1 MKVMGYRLWVIG
13 VALLLSVAV
22 YAADSTAVTKPSVYQ
37 GVTLKLDIATPAIVA
52 GFSKGKIQHYEM
64 ALNVR
69 LANRFYPTVE
79 LGYAGGRTHKGD
91 SLQYNAH
98 GGFARIGCD
107 INPLKKS
114 AAASP
119 HAMLVGVRVATAVQE
134 KGYTD
139 AWGEVVAGCQV
150 EICKVKQTAFYMG
163 WQGRLKFLFTPDKK
177 NLLAEQMK
185 PIYIPGYGHRKHL
198 AWGLSYH
205 LGWRF

>member
-1 MKVMGYRLWVIG
+1 MKRNRLCDILTV
-13 VALLLSVAV
+13 LLLGTTALW
-22 YAADSTAVTKPSVYQ
+22 ANDSTKTAKPSVYQ
-37 GVTLKLDIATPAIVA
+37 GVTLKLDIATPAVVA
-52 GFSKGKIQHYEM
+52 GFSKGRLQHYEM

-69 LANRFYPTVE
+69 LADRFYPTAE

-91 SLQYNAH
+91 SLRYNAH
-98 GGFARIGCD
+98 GAFLRIGCD

-119 HAMLVGVRVATAVQE
+119 HAMLVGVRVGTAVQE

-139 AWGEVVAGCQV
+139 CWGEIVAGCQV
-150 EICKVKQTAFYMG
+150 EVAKVKKTAFYMG
-163 WQGRLKFLFTPDKK
+163 WQGRLKVLFTPDKK
-177 NLLAEQMK
+177 HLTAEQMK

-198 AWGLSYH
+198 AWGISYH